1 MKEMYKVNGVKY
13 YHESGTSMDDMI
25 LRDDKGKEWTWLR
38 FFEEIYNKQ
47 DMKKQIQERIT
58 TEDFVMELVG
68 TKRILELVEKH
79 EVDTNSKHYSE
90 IITKTIERLKK
101 EL

>member
-1 MKEMYKVNGVKY
+1 
-13 YHESGTSMDDMI
+13 
-25 LRDDKGKEWTWLR
+25 
-38 FFEEIYNKQ
+38 
-47 DMKKQIQERIT
+47 MKKQIQERIT